1 MSEKT
6 LIVCGGRDYVGRTML
21 WLTLDAAV
29 RYGRFTRII
38 CGYNPKDRRYQGA
51 DQLAYEFCLETDTP
65 VQCFPADWKAF
76 GRSAGP
82 RRNQQMA
89 DAMPDEGCAFPRAN
103 GEWGSGT
110 LNMMGKL
117 AAKGIPCVQIT
128 DRHPQDDHTLTNE
141 ARSAHAAQAEGD
153 KSWDEH
159 PPPTPEQR
167 GGTER

>member
-6 LIVCGGRDYVGRTML
+6 LLVCGGRDYVGRTML
-21 WLTLDAAV
+21 DLTLDAAV
-29 RYGRFTRII
+29 RYGGFTRMI

-51 DQLAYEFCLETDTP
+51 DQLAYEFCRETDTP

-89 DAMPDEGCAFPRAN
+89 DAMPDEGCAFPRAD
-103 GEWGSGT
+103 GSWGDGT

-128 DRHPQDDHTLTNE
+128 DKHPDDIKGQTL
-141 ARSAHAAQAEGD
+141 AQVEGVEPVQELHELD
-153 KSWDEH
+153 GSTDEPLL
-159 PPPTPEQR
+159 PPQEQSR
-167 GGTER
+167 